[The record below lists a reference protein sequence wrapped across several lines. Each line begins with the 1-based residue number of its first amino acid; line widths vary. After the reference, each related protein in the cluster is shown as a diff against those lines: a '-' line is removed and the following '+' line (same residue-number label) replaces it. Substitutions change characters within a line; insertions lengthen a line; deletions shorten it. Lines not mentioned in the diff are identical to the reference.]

1 MSMVERLYKPGILH
15 RCPCPSVARAS
26 VGAGCVGVK
35 ALHHLMSL
43 SQDLPAT
50 FLQLCTYSCIFHNF
64 AQKKKTNMGF
74 QMLLIREAL
83 VSYCFYI
90 SMKPSNSF
98 SSISDRIFHTRI
110 YNVLCK
116 TWRKIWQIH

>member
-1 MSMVERLYKPGILH
+1 MVERLYKPGILH

-26 VGAGCVGVK
+26 VEAGCVGVK
-35 ALHHLMSL
+35 ALHRLMSL
-43 SQDLPAT
+43 SQDPPAT

-64 AQKKKTNMGF
+64 AKKKKTNMGF

-83 VSYCFYI
+83 VSCFYI

-98 SSISDRIFHTRI
+98 SSISDNISHP
-110 YNVLCK
+110 NL
-116 TWRKIWQIH
+116 